1 MLSCS
6 GSTQIFS
13 KLIDIG
19 ELSFV
24 SLRVS
29 PWFGVRVCYPPSSGC
44 ENNIA
49 RQNTPLGQHDSC
61 GPCIPSAPPEF
72 LLTKIYLFVF
82 CVILRVQRKCSK
94 SFSKINDIY
103 KAKKL

>member
-24 SLRVS
+24 SLRV
-29 PWFGVRVCYPPSSGC
+29 RVCYSPSSGC
-44 ENNIA
+44 EDNIV

-72 LLTKIYLFVF
+72 LLTKIYLF
-82 CVILRVQRKCSK
+82 CVHIKSSK
-94 SFSKINDIY
+94 KM
-103 KAKKL
+103 L

>member
-29 PWFGVRVCYPPSSGC
+29 PWFGVRVYPPSSGC